1 MLPTFL
7 LSETFVVLNMDKK
20 QKRWLWVVIVLA
32 VLASIVYTAVKWL
45 LPVAVIVYFKEI
57 FM

>member
-1 MLPTFL
+1 
-7 LSETFVVLNMDKK
+7 MDKK

-32 VLASIVYTAVKWL
+32 VIASIVYTAIKWL
-45 LPVAVIVYFKEI
+45 LPIAVIVYFKEI